1 MATRTAKIFINGQ
14 EVAGEIGAITKAKSE
29 LVKVINKAIIGS
41 KEYEDAVRDLRPLN
55 AMLDDHR
62 KKISGVESTWAKLGR
77 GAGVVAGAAG
87 IAVGADMLV
96 EYGKELFNTSV
107 GLDTLQRKATT
118 VFRETLPEVT
128 RAAQEN
134 AAAMGLTNSQ
144 YIANAAEIQ
153 DLLVPLGFMRSE
165 AADMSVQLNNLS
177 GVLAEWSGGQFTAT
191 ETAGSLRKALLG
203 EREELE
209 RYGISLKQSEVNARI
224 AEKGLKGL
232 TGQALQQAEA
242 MVTLE
247 AVLEKSADAQ
257 KAYADNSDSVIRRSA
272 EMSAKFANIK
282 ESLATTL
289 LPVFERLLSFAGGLA
304 DGLANVTDF
313 IGDMVDP
320 AKAATAAFDDQ
331 AAKVN
336 GLEKELNPLLARYD
350 ELTSKSTLTKDEQAE
365 LAKIIKRVGEITP
378 GAVTSIND
386 YGEALSINAGASREF
401 LEAERARLLFTQREA
416 IKATEQEIE
425 SLRERKRV
433 LKIESS
439 EAKGYRDSAF
449 ARKLSDQEL
458 LEVRKNLAET
468 TTLLSGAESE
478 LKRLRGE
485 PVAAATNSEGETP
498 EQAAARLKKEQEA
511 RLAAEAKRQEEA
523 DKRRKEAEKERK
535 ERERELE
542 RLQETT
548 DKFSEAARLAALTE
562 DERRLEE
569 VRLRYEKEIEIAR
582 TLEAAGY
589 KSATVQRI
597 ELERLQAEE
606 LAKVREEINAKE
618 VSELVESLTALTE
631 AELKAEEDYA
641 AQKKERQAKL
651 KEASDELLLSDRELA
666 IQEIQEFYEALLR
679 EADYYGLNREEIER
693 NTRLA
698 IEQVN
703 KEYDKKDK
711 ETLQKNQ
718 AERLKVLQTA
728 FTGVSELFGSVLDF
742 LSNEESEFAG
752 FKKAI
757 TLAQIAIDTASAIS
771 SLTAASEA
779 NPANAVTAGIAAVAQ
794 FAGGIARIIANMAKA
809 KELLSTPVP
818 QKYTGGW
825 LNAVGQDDG
834 TSYRAQYIGAP
845 LTGMLPNHPVLMA
858 SASGGPV
865 LASER
870 GQEYFV
876 SNRALSNPA
885 VLGHVR
891 AIDNIVRTR
900 QMAAGGFTGSAPASS
915 ATSGG
920 ALASAIPA
928 AEFIEV
934 LSRMATVLESG
945 IFARVDDDFI
955 VALLDRIRKLN
966 TASGG
971 TLN

>member
-1 MATRTAKIFINGQ
+1 MATRTAKIFINGK

-29 LVKVINKAIIGS
+29 LVKVINKAVVGS

-55 AMLDDHR
+55 AMLEDHR
-62 KKISGVESTWAKLGR
+62 KKISGVESTWSKLGR
-77 GAGVVAGAAG
+77 GVGVVAGAAG

-96 EYGKELFNTSV
+96 QYGKELFNTGV
-107 GLDTLQRKATT
+107 GLDTLKRKADT
-118 VFRETLPEVT
+118 VFKETLPEVT

-144 YIANAAEIQ
+144 YIANASEIQ
-153 DLLVPLGFMRSE
+153 DLLVPLGFMRTE

-282 ESLATTL
+282 ETLATTL
-289 LPVFERLLSFAGGLA
+289 LPVFERLLSFAGTLA

-331 AAKVN
+331 AAKVS
-336 GLEKELNPLLARYD
+336 GLEKELNPLLSRYD

-378 GAVTSIND
+378 GAVTSINE

-401 LEAERARLLFTQREA
+401 LEAEKARLLFTQKDAIEA
-416 IKATEQEIE
+416 TKKEIE
-425 SLRERKRV
+425 QLKERQRILNK
-433 LKIESS
+433 ES
-439 EAKGYRDSAF
+439 EEKKGYRTNPIGPDVLND
-449 ARKLSDQEL
+449 KQL
-458 LEVRKNLAET
+458 LEVRQELTKT
-468 TTLLSGAESE
+468 TTLLKGAEAE

-485 PVAAATNSEGETP
+485 PIAEATKPKTPTGKTP
-498 EQAAARLKKEQEA
+498 EEEAAEEAAKK
-511 RLAAEAKRQEEA
+511 AAEAAADRRQKA
-523 DKRRKEAEKERK
+523 AEKERK

-582 TLEAAGY
+582 QLEAAGY

-597 ELERLQAEE
+597 ELERLQAQEM
-606 LAKVREEINAKE
+606 AKVRDEISAKE
-618 VSELVESLTALTE
+618 VSDLVNNLTAMTE

-666 IQEIQEFYEALLR
+666 IQEIQEFYQALLR
-679 EADYYGLNREEIER
+679 EADYYGLSREEIER
-693 NTRLA
+693 NTRIA
-698 IEQVN
+698 IANAN

-711 ETLQKNQ
+711 ENVEKAQKEKLQALQ
-718 AERLKVLQTA
+718 AAYR
-728 FTGVSELFGSVLDF
+728 GVSELFGSMLDF
-742 LSNEESEFAG
+742 LSDEESEFAG

-771 SLTAASEA
+771 SLTANSEG
-779 NPANAVTAGIAAVAQ
+779 NALNAATGGLTAVIQ
-794 FAGGIARIIANMAKA
+794 FTTGLARIIANMAKA

-876 SNRALSNPA
+876 SNRALSNPY

-900 QMAAGGFTGSAPASS
+900 QMAAGGFAVPATAS
-915 ATSGG
+915 TTPSGG
-920 ALASAIPA
+920 AISSTLPP
-928 AEFIEV
+928 EFMEV

-955 VALLDRIRKLN
+955 VDLSRRIRKLN
-966 TASGG
+966 AASGG